1 MAFFLTS
8 NYHLIDKNC
17 LEKLFLQVRNIINSI
32 KFSYLNEIKTM
43 YAGKTQL
50 TRMWVYKAEYAQKME
65 ENIAVHTK
73 WMQETH
79 YREGDKALHVLNWS
93 SAPEIEDGEET
104 GNITFVLTEVYET
117 TAGIDDHFQQAQ
129 ETLSLPHDL
138 SEGLVEKIVCDRGL
152 IKHSLWKD

>member
-1 MAFFLTS
+1 LAFFLTS

-79 YREGDKALHVLNWS
+79 YREGDKALHFLNWS

-117 TAGIDDHFQQAQ
+117 TAGVDDHFQQAQ

>member
-1 MAFFLTS
+1 
-8 NYHLIDKNC
+8 
-17 LEKLFLQVRNIINSI
+17 
-32 KFSYLNEIKTM
+32 M
-43 YAGKTQL
+43 YEGKTQL

-79 YREGDKALHVLNWS
+79 YKEGDKALHFLNWS
-93 SAPEIEDGEET
+93 SAPKIKDEAET

-117 TAGIDDHFQQAQ
+117 KAGVDDHFQQAQ
-129 ETLSLPHDL
+129 ETLSLRNDL
-138 SEGLVEKIVCDRGL
+138 CEGLVEKIVCDCGL

>member
-8 NYHLIDKNC
+8 NYHLIDKN
-17 LEKLFLQVRNIINSI
+17 LFSKIFLQVVTIINRI
-32 KFSYLNEIKTM
+32 QFSYLNKSKTICE
-43 YAGKTQL
+43 GKTQL
-50 TRMWVYKAEYAQKME
+50 TRMWVYKAEYAQKIE

-79 YREGDKALHVLNWS
+79 YREGDKALHYLNWS
-93 SAPEIEDGEET
+93 SAPEIKDGEET

-117 TAGIDDHFQQAQ
+117 TAGVDDHFQQAQ

-138 SEGLVEKIVCDRGL
+138 SEGIVEKIVCDRGL
-152 IKHSLWKD
+152 IKH

>member
-50 TRMWVYKAEYAQKME
+50 TRMWVYKAEYAQKMG

-79 YREGDKALHVLNWS
+79 YREGDKALHFLNWS
-93 SAPEIEDGEET
+93 SAPEIKDGEET

-117 TAGIDDHFQQAQ
+117 TAGVDDHFQQAQ
-129 ETLSLPHDL
+129 ETMSLPHDL
-138 SEGLVEKIVCDRGL
+138 SEGIVEKIVCDRGI

>member
-1 MAFFLTS
+1 
-8 NYHLIDKNC
+8 
-17 LEKLFLQVRNIINSI
+17 
-32 KFSYLNEIKTM
+32 M
-43 YAGKTQL
+43 YEGKTQL
-50 TRMWVYKAEYAQKME
+50 SRMWVYKAEYAQRME

-79 YREGDKALHVLNWS
+79 YREGDKALHFLNWS
-93 SAPEIEDGEET
+93 SAPEIKDGEET

-117 TAGIDDHFQQAQ
+117 TAGVDDHFQQAQ

>member
-79 YREGDKALHVLNWS
+79 YREGDKALHFLNWS

-117 TAGIDDHFQQAQ
+117 TAGVDDHFQQAQ

>member
-1 MAFFLTS
+1 
-8 NYHLIDKNC
+8 
-17 LEKLFLQVRNIINSI
+17 
-32 KFSYLNEIKTM
+32 M
-43 YAGKTQL
+43 YEGKTQL

-79 YREGDKALHVLNWS
+79 YREGDKALHFLNWS
-93 SAPEIEDGEET
+93 SAPEIKDGEET

-117 TAGIDDHFQQAQ
+117 TAGVDDHFQQAQ

-138 SEGLVEKIVCDRGL
+138 SEGIVEKN
-152 IKHSLWKD
+152 SL

>member
-1 MAFFLTS
+1 
-8 NYHLIDKNC
+8 
-17 LEKLFLQVRNIINSI
+17 
-32 KFSYLNEIKTM
+32 M

-50 TRMWVYKAEYAQKME
+50 TRMWVYKAEYAQRME

-79 YREGDKALHVLNWS
+79 HREGDKALHFLNWS
-93 SAPEIEDGEET
+93 SAPEIKDGEET

-117 TAGIDDHFQQAQ
+117 TAGVDDHFQQAQ